1 MTSNWSRPED
11 KKVLWKKLKEAVE
24 KGEKASLKVE
34 VSNTDRAFGSI
45 LGSEITSRYKN
56 GLPEDTITL
65 NCTGAGGQSFGAF
78 IPKGLSICLTG
89 DCNDYMGKGLS
100 GGKIT
105 VTAPAKRTYKAE
117 DNIIIGNV
125 ALYGATSGEAYINGV
140 AGERFAVR
148 NSGATAVVEGV
159 GEHGCEYMTGGR
171 VAVLGKTGK
180 NFAAGMSGGI
190 AYVLDEE
197 NELYKNL
204 NKAMIH
210 IEKVEEKYDI
220 QELREMI
227 EKHVQETGSEKGQRI
242 LDHFE
247 DYLPKF
253 KKIIPIDYKKMVTL
267 STKLEEKGMSRE
279 QAQMEA
285 FYESFQV
292 K

>member
-1 MTSNWSRPED
+1 M
-11 KKVLWKKLKEAVE
+11 
-24 KGEKASLKVE
+24 
-34 VSNTDRAFGSI
+34 
-45 LGSEITSRYKN
+45 
-56 GLPEDTITL
+56 
-65 NCTGAGGQSFGAF
+65 
-78 IPKGLSICLTG
+78 
-89 DCNDYMGKGLS
+89 
-100 GGKIT
+100 
-105 VTAPAKRTYKAE
+105 TAPAKRTYKAE

-210 IEKVEEKYDI
+210 IERVEEKYDI

>member
-1 MTSNWSRPED
+1 
-11 KKVLWKKLKEAVE
+11 
-24 KGEKASLKVE
+24 
-34 VSNTDRAFGSI
+34 
-45 LGSEITSRYKN
+45 
-56 GLPEDTITL
+56 
-65 NCTGAGGQSFGAF
+65 
-78 IPKGLSICLTG
+78 
-89 DCNDYMGKGLS
+89 MGKGLS

-242 LDHFE
+242 LDNFE
-247 DYLPKF
+247 AYLPRF
-253 KKIIPIDYKKMVTL
+253 KKIIPVDYKKMITL

-285 FYESFQV
+285 FYESFR
-292 K
+292 